1 MFRKKGVQR
10 AATPYI
16 MFADSYIPVTVP
28 SVTSSV
34 KINKLSSIATNGQ
47 G

>member
-28 SVTSSV
+28 SVTSFRENNL
-34 KINKLSSIATNGQ
+34 KN
-47 G
+47 